1 MNGEGRTPPGPLL
14 DIRRLTTAVGSPV
27 GLVRAVDDVSLDV
40 RPGETVG
47 LVGES
52 GCGKS
57 MTALSVL
64 RLVPP
69 PGRIVGGAVVFRGR
83 DLLALSDDEM
93 GRVRGA
99 QIAFIPQEPA
109 AALNPVFPIGDQIA
123 ETMLVHG
130 KATRADMRARAIDAL
145 AAVGMPHPGER
156 ARDYPHQLSGGMRQR
171 ALIAMAICCRPSL
184 VIADEPTTALDVT
197 LQAQVLDLWLEMQ
210 QTFQLSLLLIAHDLG
225 VVAGAAGRVAVMY
238 AGRVVETGPVRAVF
252 HAPLHPYTQGLLASV
267 PGAAPGGRLRTI
279 EGVVPSLA
287 ALPGGCAFAPRC
299 PERLAVCGQA
309 PPRTTRL
316 GEDRSVR
323 CYLHEAERS

>member
-14 DIRRLTTAVGSPV
+14 DIRRLTTAVGSPA

-83 DLLALSDDEM
+83 DLLALSDGEM

-130 KATRADMRARAIDAL
+130 KATRADMRARAIAAL
-145 AAVGMPHPGER
+145 AAVGMPYPSAR

-267 PGAAPGGRLRTI
+267 PGVAPGGRLRTI

-299 PERLAVCGQA
+299 PERLAVCEQA

-323 CYLHEAERS
+323 CYLHGAERS